1 MAGRVIP
8 REPGEQVKLIG
19 FRASMSMDAR
29 IEEKAADAGMG
40 KAQWL
45 RAVIGSALKDDQEV
59 AA

>member
-1 MAGRVIP
+1 MKI
-8 REPGEQVKLIG
+8 IG

-29 IEEKAADAGMG
+29 IEAKAAAAGMG
-40 KAQWL
+40 KAEWL